1 MIGSHGRTSANKAMS
16 EADLV
21 ILCGARVGDRAVAAP
36 ESLAEKAKIIHI
48 DIDPAEIGK
57 NMTAHIPIVGDIRL
71 VLSELAAKVENN
83 VSQDWIDRVFGLK
96 AKYPP
101 RGEAREDCV
110 EPRVFIRDLSAMMK
124 EDAILAAD
132 VGQNQIWAA
141 RNFNVKEGRFLTS
154 GGLGTMG
161 YSVPAAIG
169 AKIAKPHRQVVAVC
183 GDGSF
188 QMCMCELGT
197 LIQNGVDIKII
208 IMENQRLGMVREF
221 QDRLYGCRHI
231 GTVLEHGNPDFVK
244 LAESYG
250 IEAARAENN
259 AQAKELAQH
268 MLQSNKAFILVCS
281 VDPEIP
287 SI

>member
-1 MIGSHGRTSANKAMS
+1 M
-16 EADLV
+16 
-21 ILCGARVGDRAVAAP
+21 
-36 ESLAEKAKIIHI
+36 
-48 DIDPAEIGK
+48 
-57 NMTAHIPIVGDIRL
+57 
-71 VLSELAAKVENN
+71 
-83 VSQDWIDRVFGLK
+83 
-96 AKYPP
+96 
-101 RGEAREDCV
+101 
-110 EPRVFIRDLSAMMK
+110 
-124 EDAILAAD
+124 
-132 VGQNQIWAA
+132 GQNQIWAA

-221 QDRLYGCRHI
+221 QDRLVRLPPYCDRLGTRQPGFRQACGVLRHRGGPCGEQRSRPRSWRSI
-231 GTVLEHGNPDFVK
+231 C
-244 LAESYG
+244 
-250 IEAARAENN
+250 
-259 AQAKELAQH
+259 
-268 MLQSNKAFILVCS
+268 LQSNKAFILVCS